1 MPLHFEYFF
10 AKKKIAKLLDFFLKC
25 TLFSHIFMQTD
36 IAFYG
41 SAKMLK
47 FKNDFT
53 KPLNL
58 QRNPK
63 ENLFFTLVYFSKK
76 SNFLFVFYK
85 ILCVPH
91 GSEKQIRF
99 C

>member
-1 MPLHFEYFF
+1 
-10 AKKKIAKLLDFFLKC
+10 
-25 TLFSHIFMQTD
+25 MQTD

-41 SAKMLK
+41 SAQMLK

-53 KPLNL
+53 KNL
-58 QRNPK
+58 SLQMNPK
-63 ENLFFTLVYFSKK
+63 NLFFTLVYFSKK

-91 GSEKQIRF
+91 GSEKEIRF